1 MWMLKSRSGAG
12 FVVGKNEANGN
23 VPARRAQFA
32 VSVVTDGTIHPL
44 NWSRGM
50 VLELD
55 VDDE

>member
-1 MWMLKSRSGAG
+1 MLKSRSGAG

-55 VDDE
+55 GDDE